1 MSNEAP
7 MRGLAFA
14 PSSAAMRR
22 NGTRFPMAAQLAKA
36 LIVLTPLAAYA
47 QWLNV
52 DLPPIDRDEM
62 NAERMRQPDSDGAS
76 IGSDWDWTTMTQADL
91 MQHALPV
98 LAANVD
104 MCGEKV
110 IRYRGE
116 KVCDFFPFYL
126 SNESHPNAYTDG
138 VDFIYITAGMVR
150 SLRSADEYRAVIG
163 HEIGHIISGHVVKVQ
178 RRRNRGALVG
188 AVVGLGLAAA
198 AANEGVAVPP
208 SIVTSAAH
216 IGALF
221 GTLRFSEQHELEA
234 DYIGA
239 YMLARSGGDID
250 TAKKMWRRWGVG
262 DGARG
267 SWLSYHPT
275 DVERFALLS
284 AVAREVGRK
293 ADEGLEVRPNVRES
307 PKPKN
312 MQYFSA
318 TLDRYD
324 TNGNG
329 TISCREAQQQGI
341 APIPVDHPA
350 WHYAQKNRGPP
361 PKMNRIGRV
370 VEQPDR
376 PVRPRC

>member
-1 MSNEAP
+1 
-7 MRGLAFA
+7 
-14 PSSAAMRR
+14 
-22 NGTRFPMAAQLAKA
+22 MAAQLAKA
-36 LIVLTPLAAYA
+36 LVVLTPLAAGA

-52 DLPPIDRDEM
+52 DLPPLDRDEI
-62 NAERMRQPDSDGAS
+62 NAERTRQPDSEEPS

-98 LAANVD
+98 LAANAD
-104 MCGEKV
+104 MCGDKV

-116 KVCDFFPFYL
+116 RVCDFFPFYL

-178 RRRNRGALVG
+178 RRRNRGALIG

-198 AANEGVAVPP
+198 GANEGIAVPP

-216 IGALF
+216 IGAVF

-239 YMLARSGGDID
+239 YMLARSGGDINA
-250 TAKKMWRRWGVG
+250 AKRMWRRWGVG
-262 DGARG
+262 EGAQG

-275 DVERFALLS
+275 NVERFALFS
-284 AVAREVGRK
+284 AAAREVGSK
-293 ADEGLEVRPNVRES
+293 ADAGIDVRPNVRDD
-307 PKPKN
+307 PKPKKT
-312 MQYFSA
+312 QYFSA
-318 TLDRYD
+318 ILDRYD

-329 TISCREAQQQGI
+329 TISCVEARQQGI
-341 APIPVDHPA
+341 APVPVDHPA

-370 VEQPDR
+370 IEQPAG
-376 PVRPRC
+376 PARPRC